1 MSLHLP
7 LYVWQMS
14 ELIVVNFL
22 SAFGL
27 KQTRRTTVPMDEEQC
42 FIHVLASD
50 LMEHIYSQ

>member
-1 MSLHLP
+1 MSLHLT

-27 KQTRRTTVPMDEEQC
+27 KQTNKQKTRHMFNV
-42 FIHVLASD
+42 SD
-50 LMEHIYSQ
+50 PN